1 MEVPFPLASNPAPF
15 NFQGNPRVVNCY
27 AEQLGP
33 EHRSP
38 IVWQVIPGQKAFS
51 SPTDDQCRGMMYLD
65 EKSSIYSVHQS
76 RLYKINSAGTATEV
90 GGGRLSGVG
99 PVIMARND
107 ATEPQIAV
115 VTESDAYIIEN
126 DAITWLD
133 FDTTPNS
140 VASLDGYFI
149 WTFGGGAF
157 QISALNDGKTND
169 PLDFA
174 TAEAQPDGLVR
185 AYADRSELW
194 LFGGKSIEIWTN
206 VGNADFPFARQGGAF
221 IDRGLG
227 AKFSVATFDNAVHWI
242 GDDGVV
248 YRGAGYTPQRVS
260 SHAVER
266 AIREVSDWST
276 IRGYS
281 YTDAGHVFYVLTC
294 PTFTWAFD
302 QATGLWAERE
312 THKLGHWRAWPYVR
326 AFGKHIVGDT
336 QSGALREL
344 DSDTYTDAGGVI
356 RAELTLPDMTAFP
369 NGLEFDRLDLDCAT
383 GVGASPEVML
393 DWSDDGGATWSNE
406 RILTVG
412 ATGNYGARV
421 RANRLGTCRNKGRR
435 FRIAMTDGVI
445 RSFLLADVQANAVQ
459 R

>member
-1 MEVPFPLASNPAPF
+1 MDVPFPLASNPAPF

-65 EKSSIYSVHQS
+65 ENRPS
-76 RLYKINSAGTATEV
+76 TAFTNRGFTRSTRQARRRKY

-126 DAITWLD
+126 DTITWLD

-149 WTFGGGAF
+149 WTFEGGTF

-194 LFGGKSIEIWTN
+194 LFGEQVN
-206 VGNADFPFARQGGAF
+206 
-221 IDRGLG
+221 
-227 AKFSVATFDNAVHWI
+227 
-242 GDDGVV
+242 
-248 YRGAGYTPQRVS
+248 
-260 SHAVER
+260 
-266 AIREVSDWST
+266 
-276 IRGYS
+276 
-281 YTDAGHVFYVLTC
+281 
-294 PTFTWAFD
+294 
-302 QATGLWAERE
+302 
-312 THKLGHWRAWPYVR
+312 
-326 AFGKHIVGDT
+326 
-336 QSGALREL
+336 
-344 DSDTYTDAGGVI
+344 
-356 RAELTLPDMTAFP
+356 
-369 NGLEFDRLDLDCAT
+369 
-383 GVGASPEVML
+383 
-393 DWSDDGGATWSNE
+393 
-406 RILTVG
+406 
-412 ATGNYGARV
+412 
-421 RANRLGTCRNKGRR
+421 
-435 FRIAMTDGVI
+435 
-445 RSFLLADVQANAVQ
+445 
-459 R
+459 